1 MGKRTSP
8 NAIQDANDLSQLGNI
23 VQDKRN
29 GKRSGAK
36 KGRRN
41 RHYEKQLI
49 RNALSAGLLNAA
61 DIETGPW
68 FTQSPPFQPRGSAHP

>member
-8 NAIQDANDLSQLGNI
+8 NAIGDADDLSQLSTL
-23 VQDKRN
+23 VVDKRN

-49 RNALSAGLLNAA
+49 KNAINAGLLNRLGTPA
-61 DIETGPW
+61 DE
-68 FTQSPPFQPRGSAHP
+68 

>member
-8 NAIQDANDLSQLGNI
+8 NAIKDANDLSQLANI

-29 GKRSGAK
+29 GKRAGAK
-36 KGRRN
+36 KSRRN

-49 RNALSAGLLNAA
+49 RNAITSGVLKATDSLDAA
-61 DIETGPW
+61 DTDPV
-68 FTQSPPFQPRGSAHP
+68 RD

>member
-1 MGKRTSP
+1 MGKRTAP
-8 NAIQDANDLSQLGNI
+8 NAIQDINDLSQLANI
-23 VQDKRN
+23 VVDKRN

-49 RNALSAGLLNAA
+49 RNALSNGVLK
-61 DIETGPW
+61 G
-68 FTQSPPFQPRGSAHP
+68 AHSDSGD

>member
-8 NAIQDANDLSQLGNI
+8 NAIQDANDLSQLANI

-49 RNALSAGLLNAA
+49 RNAISSGVLNSGDDQQDPAASNGL
-61 DIETGPW
+61 I
-68 FTQSPPFQPRGSAHP
+68 

>member
-8 NAIQDANDLSQLGNI
+8 NAIQGANDLSQLGNI

-61 DIETGPW
+61 DL
-68 FTQSPPFQPRGSAHP
+68 

>member
-8 NAIQDANDLSQLGNI
+8 NAIKDANDLSQLANI

-49 RNALSAGLLNAA
+49 RNAITSGVLRANGDTEAAA
-61 DIETGPW
+61 DDALR
-68 FTQSPPFQPRGSAHP
+68 S

>member
-1 MGKRTSP
+1 MAKRTSP
-8 NAIQDANDLSQLGNI
+8 NAIQDANDLSRLSSI

-36 KGRRN
+36 QGRRN

-49 RNALSAGLLNAA
+49 RNAISSGILQNTDAPLDGY
-61 DIETGPW
+61 
-68 FTQSPPFQPRGSAHP
+68 PPSELM

>member
-8 NAIQDANDLSQLGNI
+8 NAIQDANDLSQLASI

-49 RNALSAGLLNAA
+49 RNAISSGVLNSGDYQQDPAASSGLM
-61 DIETGPW
+61 
-68 FTQSPPFQPRGSAHP
+68 

>member
-8 NAIQDANDLSQLGNI
+8 SAIQDANDLSQLGNI

-49 RNALSAGLLNAA
+49 RNALSAGLLITHDA
-61 DIETGPW
+61 
-68 FTQSPPFQPRGSAHP
+68 

>member
-8 NAIQDANDLSQLGNI
+8 RAIEDANDLSQLANI

-49 RNALSAGLLNAA
+49 RNAITAGVLNHAGDDA
-61 DIETGPW
+61 PGSTTGD
-68 FTQSPPFQPRGSAHP
+68 

>member
-36 KGRRN
+36 KSRRN

-61 DIETGPW
+61 DI
-68 FTQSPPFQPRGSAHP
+68 

>member
-1 MGKRTSP
+1 MSKRTSP
-8 NAIQDANDLSQLGNI
+8 NAVQDGNDLSQLASI

-49 RNALSAGLLNAA
+49 RSAISSGVLNAR
-61 DIETGPW
+61 IL
-68 FTQSPPFQPRGSAHP
+68 QSDVQLDLPPQLAEEL

>member
-1 MGKRTSP
+1 MAKRTSP
-8 NAIQDANDLSQLGNI
+8 NAIKDGNDLSQLGSI

-36 KGRRN
+36 KSRRN

-49 RNALSAGLLNAA
+49 RNALSTGVLQPDDA
-61 DIETGPW
+61 D
-68 FTQSPPFQPRGSAHP
+68 SNS

>member
-1 MGKRTSP
+1 MPKRTSV
-8 NAIQDANDLSQLGNI
+8 NAIQDIHDLSQLASI
-23 VQDKRN
+23 VVDKRN

-49 RNALSAGLLNAA
+49 RNAMSTGLLNNI
-61 DIETGPW
+61 DVLTDD
-68 FTQSPPFQPRGSAHP
+68 

>member
-1 MGKRTSP
+1 MGKRTAP
-8 NAIQDANDLSQLGNI
+8 NAIQDIHDLSQLGNI
-23 VQDKRN
+23 VVDKRN

-49 RNALSAGLLNAA
+49 RNAITSGVLKDA
-61 DIETGPW
+61 DG
-68 FTQSPPFQPRGSAHP
+68 QPGQ

>member
-8 NAIQDANDLSQLGNI
+8 NAIGDADDLSQLSTI
-23 VQDKRN
+23 VVDKRN

-49 RNALSAGLLNAA
+49 KNAISAGLLNRLGTPA
-61 DIETGPW
+61 DE
-68 FTQSPPFQPRGSAHP
+68 

>member
-1 MGKRTSP
+1 MAKRTSV
-8 NAIQDANDLSQLGNI
+8 NAIQDIHDLSQLATI
-23 VQDKRN
+23 VVDKRN

-49 RNALSAGLLNAA
+49 RNAMS
-61 DIETGPW
+61 TGVLKD
-68 FTQSPPFQPRGSAHP
+68 TNSQSDD

>member
-1 MGKRTSP
+1 MGKRTSV
-8 NAIQDANDLSQLGNI
+8 NAIQDIHDLSQLANI
-23 VQDKRN
+23 VVDKRN

-49 RNALSAGLLNAA
+49 RNAIS
-61 DIETGPW
+61 TGVLKN
-68 FTQSPPFQPRGSAHP
+68 TNSPLDE

>member
-8 NAIQDANDLSQLGNI
+8 NAIQSADDLCRLGNI

-29 GKRSGAK
+29 GTRSGAK

-49 RNALSAGLLNAA
+49 RNALTTGVLQA
-61 DIETGPW
+61 DD
-68 FTQSPPFQPRGSAHP
+68 S

>member
-8 NAIQDANDLSQLGNI
+8 RAIEDANDLSQLGNI
-23 VQDKRN
+23 VQVKRN

-49 RNALSAGLLNAA
+49 RNAITAGVLNSVDNADASGPAGDSA
-61 DIETGPW
+61 
-68 FTQSPPFQPRGSAHP
+68 SPDF

>member
-1 MGKRTSP
+1 MAKRTSP
-8 NAIQDANDLSQLGNI
+8 SAIEDANDLSQLANI

-49 RNALSAGLLNAA
+49 RNALSSGVLKIGDDQQDLSAPAGLM
-61 DIETGPW
+61 
-68 FTQSPPFQPRGSAHP
+68 

>member
-1 MGKRTSP
+1 MAKRTSP
-8 NAIQDANDLSQLGNI
+8 NAIQDANDLSQLGHI
-23 VQDKRN
+23 VQDKRD

-49 RNALSAGLLNAA
+49 RNALSSGLLQVG
-61 DIETGPW
+61 DGEP
-68 FTQSPPFQPRGSAHP
+68 SR

>member
-8 NAIQDANDLSQLGNI
+8 NAIQDAHDLSQLGNI

-49 RNALSAGLLNAA
+49 RNALSAGLLNAG
-61 DIETGPW
+61 DV
-68 FTQSPPFQPRGSAHP
+68 

>member
-1 MGKRTSP
+1 MTKRTSP
-8 NAIQDANDLSQLGNI
+8 NAIKDANDLSQLSTI

-36 KGRRN
+36 QGRRN

-49 RNALSAGLLNAA
+49 KNAINFKLLDGAQGLV
-61 DIETGPW
+61 DD
-68 FTQSPPFQPRGSAHP
+68 

>member
-8 NAIQDANDLSQLGNI
+8 NAIQDINDLSQLGNI
-23 VQDKRN
+23 VADKRN

-49 RNALSAGLLNAA
+49 RNAITSGVLKDTDG
-61 DIETGPW
+61 
-68 FTQSPPFQPRGSAHP
+68 QRGE

>member
-36 KGRRN
+36 KSRRN
-41 RHYEKQLI
+41 RHSEKQLI

-61 DIETGPW
+61 DI
-68 FTQSPPFQPRGSAHP
+68 

>member
-8 NAIQDANDLSQLGNI
+8 KAIEDANDLSQLANI

-49 RNALSAGLLNAA
+49 RNALTSGILRATGDEESAASNDAR
-61 DIETGPW
+61 D
-68 FTQSPPFQPRGSAHP
+68 

>member
-1 MGKRTSP
+1 MSKRTSP
-8 NAIQDANDLSQLGNI
+8 NAIQDANDLSQLGSI

-29 GKRSGAK
+29 GKRSRAK

-49 RNALSAGLLNAA
+49 RNALSAGLVHANDVLP
-61 DIETGPW
+61 D
-68 FTQSPPFQPRGSAHP
+68 